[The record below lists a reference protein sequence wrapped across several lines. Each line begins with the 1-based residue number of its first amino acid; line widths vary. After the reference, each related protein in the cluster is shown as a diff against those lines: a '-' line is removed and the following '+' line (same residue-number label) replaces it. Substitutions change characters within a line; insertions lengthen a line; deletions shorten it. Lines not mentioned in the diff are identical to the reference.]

1 MPGYTANTCDIVT
14 LFPLGVECVVT
25 NATNPLTYDGY
36 IGLIITGGTS
46 PYSTKWS
53 NGSQNNFLTGV
64 QAGTYSA
71 TTVDYYGDYTANT
84 VCQVGINNYFV
95 EKFTDCSNPSS
106 SVFYLAD
113 FENQV
118 QTGKTYTISGQLGCW
133 ISNGIELYSA
143 GTFFDNNVNILSGPF
158 VNCTECL
165 PTTPELENTSGLCLN
180 YNYLSIPE
188 GLISNSYQFYSA
200 STINGYPSWTSNTKT
215 IYYNTTSSKWLVS
228 GWTDPGLPQLVST
241 LSPPIGNWE
250 YNGVSGEAI
259 VLQGNCQDAFT
270 ITTNQSNP
278 TCINSLNGS
287 IVITSVQGG
296 TPPYLYAL
304 SDESNYQSS
313 NIFSGLDDGP
323 YLIYVK
329 DIIGNVSTKTVTLNP
344 QQPVTNYQVNIIFSP
359 SNPQQTIGS
368 NFSQINLQYEVNVT
382 PPLPAGKTLTF
393 DLLHTTTI
401 SAGTATDGSPLII
414 YTNTTGTTGGGQY
427 LTSSQNI
434 VTQNL
439 TTISC
444 HPNYYTSAITR
455 TYSSQIVGSGTVG
468 GTVFKKVQ
476 VSNSQQCSIV
486 GFIVDNF
493 SIVNVQLINQNS
505 CETLNTSSNQIT
517 NTINRAGLLTVSGQ
531 GDQQLG

>member
-1 MPGYTANTCDIVT
+1 
-14 LFPLGVECVVT
+14 
-25 NATNPLTYDGY
+25 
-36 IGLIITGGTS
+36 
-46 PYSTKWS
+46 
-53 NGSQNNFLTGV
+53 
-64 QAGTYSA
+64 
-71 TTVDYYGDYTANT
+71 
-84 VCQVGINNYFV
+84 
-95 EKFTDCSNPSS
+95 
-106 SVFYLAD
+106 
-113 FENQV
+113 
-118 QTGKTYTISGQLGCW
+118 
-133 ISNGIELYSA
+133 
-143 GTFFDNNVNILSGPF
+143 
-158 VNCTECL
+158 
-165 PTTPELENTSGLCLN
+165 
-180 YNYLSIPE
+180 
-188 GLISNSYQFYSA
+188 
-200 STINGYPSWTSNTKT
+200 
-215 IYYNTTSSKWLVS
+215 
-228 GWTDPGLPQLVST
+228 
-241 LSPPIGNWE
+241 
-250 YNGVSGEAI
+250 
-259 VLQGNCQDAFT
+259 
-270 ITTNQSNP
+270 
-278 TCINSLNGS
+278 
-287 IVITSVQGG
+287 VQGG